1 MKSLIN
7 PEVLIIVV
15 AVAYA
20 ISLIMTIVMIPIQ
33 QQQQAQQFIQY
44 AQALK
49 KKSLSESSSSGP
61 LSTRSVTKT
70 NCDNN
75 SPCFTTL
82 CVNNEP
88 CRNFQSNPPIT
99 TNINNSTNTNDFPE
113 LAPLMHGLP
122 MTSGQ

>member
-1 MKSLIN
+1 MEPLVNN
-7 PEVLIIVV
+7 PAIVIIIV
-15 AVAYA
+15 AAA
-20 ISLIMTIVMIPIQ
+20 LSLIMTMVMIPIQQ

-99 TNINNSTNTNDFPE
+99 TNINNSTDTNNIE
-113 LAPLMHGLP
+113 LAPLIHELMHG
-122 MTSGQ
+122 Q